1 MSERWFVTAVGNG
14 TARSVL
20 RKALHTTA
28 RAVEVAPE
36 KIIERPHAIPN
47 SMPTTSRQGVHAH
60 PRLHHDEQQPQPQ
73 LMCSTD

>member
-36 KIIERPHAIPN
+36 KIIERPQCHSKCLTACH
-47 SMPTTSRQGVHAH
+47 T
-60 PRLHHDEQQPQPQ
+60 
-73 LMCSTD
+73 